1 MRFDTKNTVLM
12 VGVLVLS
19 ALFLHGCM
27 ANLGSDREMSINIQD
42 SLGKKNVMPLVIIG
56 SGPAGLSAAIYG
68 VWGNIP
74 TLVIHGPKPGGLLME
89 TSLVENWPGH
99 KAILGADIIKNLQ
112 SHVKSLGTKFLNGTV
127 NKIQFLEDTIAQI
140 DFDQWPYTLTTEQ
153 GVVIYAMS
161 VIVATG
167 ATPRMLQVPG
177 EQEYW
182 SRGVTACAV
191 CDAPFFKGK
200 DVVVVGAGDSA
211 AEEAMQ
217 LAKYAKTITILGR
230 KEKLRAAA
238 TMQSR
243 LKEYPSISVQYN
255 VEVKK
260 IIGDAKGVTGVE
272 IYNNKTKQTTVM
284 PTNGVF
290 LAIGHVPNSGLFKNH
305 LKTDAHGYI
314 ETIGR
319 SQMTS
324 MPGWFVAGDV
334 EDNVYRQAGVAAG
347 HGIQAALDAVSFLNR
362 IGYSPTF
369 AAQLD
374 ANLYKAPAAANAVP
388 KVDAAEYQATVE
400 KTEGLVGAIFS
411 ALPEYGHDEGE
422 SALIDDSELLA
433 LAQQFDDKISFIR
446 VNSRENVTLAKKF
459 HIEDEP
465 CLVVYNQGKFVAR
478 YAGPVTTQELAEL
491 VRHLVDSGDTATVA

>member
-1 MRFDTKNTVLM
+1 MRFDKRIVL
-12 VGVLVLS
+12 LVLAALAVS
-19 ALFLHGCM
+19 ALCVRGCK
-27 ANLGSDREMSINIQD
+27 AKFGSSHEVPINIHD
-42 SLGKKNVMPLVIIG
+42 ALGKERVMPLVIVG

-74 TLVIHGPKPGGLLME
+74 TLVVHGPKPGGLLME

-112 SHVKSLGTKFLNGTV
+112 NHVKSLGVKFLNGTV
-127 NKIQFLEDTIAQI
+127 NKIQFLEDTIVGVN
-140 DFDQWPYTLTTEQ
+140 FDQWPYKLTTEQ

-161 VIVATG
+161 VIISTG
-167 ATPRMLQVPG
+167 ANPKLLEVPG
-177 EQEYW
+177 EHEYW

-217 LAKYAKTITILGR
+217 LAQYAKNITILGR

-238 TMQSR
+238 SMQAR

-260 IIGDAKGVTGVE
+260 IVGDEKGVTSIE
-272 IYNNKTKQTTVM
+272 LYNNKTNQTSVM
-284 PTNGVF
+284 PINGVF

-305 LKTDAHGYI
+305 VATDENGYI
-314 ETIGR
+314 ETKGR
-319 SQMTS
+319 SQATS
-324 MPGWFVAGDV
+324 LPGVFAAGDV
-334 EDNVYRQAGVAAG
+334 EDPTYRQAGVAAG
-347 HGIQAALDAVSFLNR
+347 HGIQAALDAVSFLNH
-362 IGYSPTF
+362 IGYSPAF

-374 ANLYKAPAAANAVP
+374 AHLYKVPAPAHSVP
-388 KVDAAEYQATVE
+388 NVGAEEYKATVE
-400 KTEGLVGAIFS
+400 KSEGLVGAIFS
-411 ALPEYGHDEGE
+411 SLPEYEQGDNNQE
-422 SALIDDSELLA
+422 SLLPDSDLIMV
-433 LAQQFDDKISFIR
+433 AQQFDDKISFIR
-446 VNSRENVTLAKKF
+446 VNSAENKTLAHKV

-478 YAGPVTTQELAEL
+478 YAGQMTREELA
-491 VRHLVDSGDTATVA
+491 HLVQHLVEPASKA